1 MTKKELE
8 KKNKELEKKILEL
21 QGIKTKTIPE
31 IPIYSFSKIT
41 EDELKSVVNIKQNFK
56 DENIFDE
63 WFNND
68 FIIDKEI
75 EDFLQELINQN
86 QKLILSFNED
96 ELKFY
101 FLAPIFNKI
110 KFLSFENEIRAF
122 YENILTYKTDKFI
135 FNGKVD
141 FMLSKGLT
149 SSEKPYFFIQEFKKG
164 KKPTDPEPQLLAE
177 MISAVELN
185 KTKSIR
191 GAFIIGGNWY
201 FVILEKLGKD
211 KYQYF
216 ISKTFNSTDIEK
228 LKGIYRNLLFVKN
241 EIIEMVQKEKG
252 NKK

>member
-8 KKNKELEKKILEL
+8 KKNRELEKKILEL

-191 GAFIIGGNWY
+191 GAFIMGKDWY

-216 ISKTFNSTDIEK
+216 ISKAFDSTKIED
-228 LKGIYRNLLFVKN
+228 LKGIYKNLQFVKN
-241 EIIEMVQKEKG
+241 EIIEMVQKEK
-252 NKK
+252 